1 MTVRE
6 LINILNSIPEDT
18 EVRMI
23 DTRSL
28 CGTEHIHY
36 NLVEDDLTSLF
47 YKAEDKVLLLSAL
60 ERKGIV
66 EWGWGDNIKSYTDVE
81 IK

>member
-23 DTRSL
+23 DTFSL
-28 CGTEHIHY
+28 CGTEHTHPD
-36 NLVEDDLTSLF
+36 LVEDDLTSLF
-47 YKAEDKVLLLSAL
+47 YKAEDKVLLLSGL
-60 ERKGIV
+60 EREGIV
-66 EWGWGDNIKSYTDVE
+66 EWGWGNNIKSYIDVE